1 MNHIPQWLWF
11 KVLDKMMEYRPQ
23 CTFLPLITNRGT
35 VKPAR
40 QVSLHLADQF
50 PQPLKD
56 IVGPIQGMKKA
67 EMSSVVSEVAKDTK

>member
-1 MNHIPQWLWF
+1 MLNHIPKWLWF

-23 CTFLPLITNRGT
+23 CTFLPLVATRGS
-35 VKPAR
+35 VMPAR

-56 IVGPIQGMKKA
+56 IVGPIQGTSKGKV
-67 EMSSVVSEVAKDTK
+67 ETSSEVEVTK